1 MDLKGRNSYSIIRMY
16 VLYKN
21 IYIYNLLHWIDYI
34 SNFHCSKLCYRIFG
48 TFSIKTFNF

>member
-34 SNFHCSKLCYRIFG
+34 SNFLLFETLLSYFWYIFD
-48 TFSIKTFNF
+48 